1 MTLLRA
7 RLGAVCRNRLI
18 VGAGLAVLSL
28 IALNLVLV
36 FVGWIIMAAI
46 AYPLAF
52 LLAMVIGLA
61 LGCSRAVG
69 PRAALAA
76 GSLLTIAAFSWLLVI
91 AALLPGGID
100 QGPVLVVIPLAVASA
115 FVMITASLVRWV
127 LASLKGH
134 R

>member
-1 MTLLRA
+1 L
-7 RLGAVCRNRLI
+7 
-18 VGAGLAVLSL
+18 AGSSWPPSRTRWPSSWPWSSASS
-28 IALNLVLV
+28 
-36 FVGWIIMAAI
+36 
-46 AYPLAF
+46 
-52 LLAMVIGLA
+52 

-76 GSLLTIAAFSWLLVI
+76 GSLLTIAAFTCLLVI